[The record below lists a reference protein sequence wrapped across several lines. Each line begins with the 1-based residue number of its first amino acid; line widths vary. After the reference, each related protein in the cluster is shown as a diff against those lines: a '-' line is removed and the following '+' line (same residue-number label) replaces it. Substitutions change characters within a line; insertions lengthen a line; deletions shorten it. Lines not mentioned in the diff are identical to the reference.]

1 MPTLE
6 IKSLTLLE
14 SNTND
19 FKCQKELEYEILAVD
34 SNLLWVT
41 SSKLLEDIKELISNR
56 PELSELAVT
65 SIHVYRPN
73 FHIESTDLSKQVL
86 DLTLSGKAEV
96 DHEVYET
103 EDG

>member
-14 SNTND
+14 SNTENS
-19 FKCQKELEYEILAVD
+19 KCQKKLEYEILAVD
-34 SNLLWVT
+34 SNLLWVA

-65 SIHVYRPN
+65 SIHVYIPK